1 MKPMLDGAGHVHD
14 ADRQRSGPR
23 LKFAFLQE
31 RDLFAIERQE
41 SQLTLLGEPHTFE
54 AEEAAL
60 LCAQPVAWVAREG
73 TRTLR
78 QAQGER
84 DNDGHSGRIVACFGI
99 VEMFPGRQGW
109 GWAVLA
115 KGIGTAHFELTRFV
129 QGQIAGCGLAR
140 LELRAV
146 AAPQFEQELAATG
159 RDDPAVALAVAL
171 RHATPEIRWAV
182 LLGLNPVH
190 VLRQYGADGAAHVL
204 FERINV
210 AAALQSKRAA

>member
-1 MKPMLDGAGHVHD
+1 MRDGA
-14 ADRQRSGPR
+14 APR

-41 SQLTLLGEPHTFE
+41 SQLTLLGEPHTFD
-54 AEEAAL
+54 AEEAAQ
-60 LCAQPVAWVAREG
+60 LCAQPVAWVARE
-73 TRTLR
+73 
-78 QAQGER
+78 A
-84 DNDGHSGRIVACFGI
+84 GRIVACFGI
-99 VEMFPGRQGW
+99 VELFPGRQGW

-115 KGIGTAHFELTRFV
+115 KGIGAAHFELTRFV

-140 LELRAV
+140 LELRAI
-146 AAPQFEQELAATG
+146 AAPQFEAELAASG
-159 RDDPAVALAVAL
+159 RDDPASALAVAL

-204 FERINV
+204 FERINP
-210 AAALQSKRAA
+210 AAALQAKRAA